1 MEKTGQRLKRKMA
14 VINLKKEGSEEN
26 KEENHT
32 IRRKE
37 AKSNL
42 EEEEKINTKWDQP
55 PNKVITRSTNP
66 ETVQSS
72 WMYARMLVGK
82 EK

>member
-1 MEKTGQRLKRKMA
+1 MQKMGRIGQRTKQSKSCKKMVKTGQRLKRKMA

-42 EEEEKINTKWDQP
+42 EKEEKINQQSTQSGV
-55 PNKVITRSTNP
+55 NLQTR
-66 ETVQSS
+66 
-72 WMYARMLVGK
+72 
-82 EK
+82 

>member
-1 MEKTGQRLKRKMA
+1 MVKKGQRLKRKVAAIKM
-14 VINLKKEGSEEN
+14 KKEGSEEN

-42 EEEEKINTKWDQP
+42 EEEDKINQQSTQGGI
-55 PNKVITRSTNP
+55 NLRTR
-66 ETVQSS
+66 
-72 WMYARMLVGK
+72 
-82 EK
+82 

>member
-1 MEKTGQRLKRKMA
+1 MVKTGQRLKRKVVAIKM
-14 VINLKKEGSEEN
+14 KKEGSEEN

-42 EEEEKINTKWDQP
+42 EEEEKINQ
-55 PNKVITRSTNP
+55 
-66 ETVQSS
+66 
-72 WMYARMLVGK
+72 
-82 EK
+82 

>member
-1 MEKTGQRLKRKMA
+1 MVKTGHRLKRKKA

-42 EEEEKINTKWDQP
+42 EEEKKINQQSTQGGI
-55 PNKVITRSTNP
+55 NLQTR
-66 ETVQSS
+66 
-72 WMYARMLVGK
+72 
-82 EK
+82 